1 MATKTENP
9 FQSREVPIHSKLA
22 AAWTS
27 FMFLYVYVD
36 HFALYKPGYLDE
48 LLAGRVHEFD
58 TGPTF
63 IGAGLTLVAV
73 PSLMIV
79 LSMTLPARVNR
90 VVNLVVAAL
99 YLPVTVYNVAGEPM
113 SYAYFYGLSIGL
125 EVLLLAYIAWS
136 AWAWPRVAAPA
147 AGAAGA
153 AGAGLPTGKSANSP
167 VG

>member
-1 MATKTENP
+1 MST
-9 FQSREVPIHSKLA
+9 SRPDTALDDVRLPLKARLA

-36 HFALYKPGYLDE
+36 YFALYKPGYLDE

-63 IGAGLTLVAV
+63 VAMGLTLVAV
-73 PSLMIV
+73 PILMIV
-79 LSMTLPARVNR
+79 CSMTLPARVNR
-90 VVNLVVAAL
+90 VANLVVAAL

-153 AGAGLPTGKSANSP
+153 GLPTGKSANSP

>member
-1 MATKTENP
+1 MST
-9 FQSREVPIHSKLA
+9 SRPDTALDDVRLPLKARLA

-36 HFALYKPGYLDE
+36 HLSLYKPGVLDE

-63 IGAGLTLVAV
+63 VAMGLTLVAV
-73 PSLMIV
+73 PILMIV
-79 LSMTLPARVNR
+79 CSMTLPARVNR
-90 VVNLVVAAL
+90 VANLVVASL
-99 YLPVTVYNVAGEPM
+99 YLPITVYNVAGEPM

-136 AWAWPRVAAPA
+136 AWAWPRVAA
-147 AGAAGA
+147 G
-153 AGAGLPTGKSANSP
+153 AGAGTTAFAGR
-167 VG
+167 

>member
-1 MATKTENP
+1 MSTSSPTAVLEDLRMP
-9 FQSREVPIHSKLA
+9 VQARLG

-36 HFALYKPGYLDE
+36 HLSLYKPGVLDE

-147 AGAAGA
+147 AEA

>member
-1 MATKTENP
+1 MST
-9 FQSREVPIHSKLA
+9 SRPDTALHDVRLPLKARLA

-36 HFALYKPGYLDE
+36 HLSLYKPGYLDE

-147 AGAAGA
+147 AEA

>member
-1 MATKTENP
+1 MST
-9 FQSREVPIHSKLA
+9 SRPDTALDDVRLPLKARLA

-147 AGAAGA
+147 AEA

>member
-1 MATKTENP
+1 MST
-9 FQSREVPIHSKLA
+9 SRPDTALDDVRLPLKARLA

-36 HFALYKPGYLDE
+36 YFALYKPGYLDE

-63 IGAGLTLVAV
+63 VAMGLTLVAV
-73 PSLMIV
+73 PILMIV
-79 LSMTLPARVNR
+79 CSMTLPARVNR
-90 VVNLVVAAL
+90 VANLVVASL
-99 YLPVTVYNVAGEPM
+99 YLPITVYNVAGEPM

-136 AWAWPRVAAPA
+136 AWAWPRVAA
-147 AGAAGA
+147 G
-153 AGAGLPTGKSANSP
+153 AGAGTTAFAGR
-167 VG
+167 

>member
-1 MATKTENP
+1 MSTSSPTAVLEDLRMP
-9 FQSREVPIHSKLA
+9 VQARLG

-36 HFALYKPGYLDE
+36 HLSLYKPGYLDE

-136 AWAWPRVAAPA
+136 AWAWPRVAA
-147 AGAAGA
+147 G
-153 AGAGLPTGKSANSP
+153 AGAGTTAFAGR
-167 VG
+167 

>member
-1 MATKTENP
+1 MYQDGPAGLQRTAA
-9 FQSREVPIHSKLA
+9 SRPRAS
-22 AAWTS
+22 
-27 FMFLYVYVD
+27 
-36 HFALYKPGYLDE
+36 PGYLDE

-79 LSMTLPARVNR
+79 LSMTLPARANR

-99 YLPVTVYNVAGEPM
+99 CLPVTVYNVAGEPM

-136 AWAWPRVAAPA
+136 AWAWPRVAA
-147 AGAAGA
+147 G
-153 AGAGLPTGKSANSP
+153 AGAGTTAFAGR
-167 VG
+167 

>member
-1 MATKTENP
+1 MYQDGPAGLQRTAA
-9 FQSREVPIHSKLA
+9 SRPRAS
-22 AAWTS
+22 
-27 FMFLYVYVD
+27 
-36 HFALYKPGYLDE
+36 PGYLDE

-147 AGAAGA
+147 AEA